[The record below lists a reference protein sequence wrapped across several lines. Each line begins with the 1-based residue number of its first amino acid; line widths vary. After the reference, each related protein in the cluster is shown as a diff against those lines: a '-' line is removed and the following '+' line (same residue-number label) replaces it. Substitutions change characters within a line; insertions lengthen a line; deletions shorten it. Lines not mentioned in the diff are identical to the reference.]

1 MGFFLVF
8 ADLSEVVSRFWVV
21 CGALELL
28 QRPMGDVD
36 LVSFRGI
43 ALHFC
48 IGLVSA
54 DRLDFV
60 KGASRFCQT
69 PGTSLTQTV
78 R

>member
-8 ADLSEVVSRFWVV
+8 ANLSEVVSRFRVV
-21 CGALELL
+21 CGVLQLF
-28 QRPMGDVD
+28 QRPMGEVD

-43 ALHFC
+43 APHFC

-54 DRLDFV
+54 DRFDFV

-69 PGTSLTQTV
+69 PGTMAA
-78 R
+78 